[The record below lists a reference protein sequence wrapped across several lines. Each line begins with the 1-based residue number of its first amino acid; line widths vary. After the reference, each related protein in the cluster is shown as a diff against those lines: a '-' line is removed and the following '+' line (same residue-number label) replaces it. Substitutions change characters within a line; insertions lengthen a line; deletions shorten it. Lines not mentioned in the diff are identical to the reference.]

1 MKKYSFKS
9 ELIDLPFLNRMA
21 TNTRIELAEKH
32 LKLIANVNREDLKVL
47 EVGSGNR
54 ILTKEL
60 RLKGF
65 SVVDIDLNNPDAQYR
80 MDAREMH
87 FFDNSFD
94 AVIAFEVLEHCNCIK
109 EILRVLKP
117 KGILIVTIPKKEGKW
132 LVDLLVKLNLV
143 ECYELHSEFIELN
156 GLASPELELIYS
168 KKLFLGL
175 TEFGVFK
182 KK

>member
-1 MKKYSFKS
+1 MRKYSFKS
-9 ELIDLPFLNRMA
+9 ELIDLPFLNKWA
-21 TNTRIELAEKH
+21 TNTRIELAEEH
-32 LKLIANVNREDLKVL
+32 LKLIASVNREDIKVL

-54 ILTKEL
+54 IITKEL
-60 RLKGF
+60 RLAGF
-65 SVVDIDLNNPDAQYR
+65 SVVDIDPNNSNAQYK

-87 FFDNSFD
+87 FTDGLFD
-94 AVIAFEVLEHCNCIK
+94 AVIAFEVLEHCDCIK

-117 KGILIVTIPKKEGKW
+117 NGILIATIPRKEGKW

-143 ECYELHSEFIELN
+143 ECYELHSEFIELID
-156 GLASPELELIYS
+156 LASPELELIYS

-175 TEFGVFK
+175 AEFGVFK